1 MLCEQHD
8 LASHTSSAS
17 TKLVHGGLRYLEYY
31 DFGLVRKS
39 LQERE
44 VVLASAPHLAWP
56 LRFVLPHDSHLRPA
70 WMIRAGL
77 FLYDHLATRKR
88 LPASRKIDL
97 RTHPAGQSLDPRYR
111 TGFEYSDGWVDD
123 ARLVVANAVDALER
137 GAEVLTR
144 TACVGLQRDGDGV
157 DRDACA
163 QPTVAN
169 EPCERELVVNAAG
182 PWVAEFLDH
191 CTPTPARHHP
201 RMIRG
206 SHIVVRKLFDHEF
219 AYIFQAPDGRIVFA
233 LPYEGDFTLIGT
245 TESEYTGDLA
255 HPAIAAAEQ
264 AYLLDMANRY
274 FQRDLGVNDVVWT
287 FAGLRPL
294 LAASMDDPKSVT
306 RDYVIDF
313 DRSGPPLLSM
323 YGGKLTTYRKL
334 AEQVVDMLAPALGLA
349 AECVDGGDSAAGWRH
364 ARRRLRSVP
373 GADACPLR
381 LARRRAAAPL
391 CTCVRHAH
399 GADARRMLA
408 ASRISARKCCL
419 ACTRR
424 KFFTCVPRNSPARR
438 EDILY
443 RRSKLG
449 VHLAA
454 GSERDARRVA
464 RAALT
469 RAPPADRTGTSG
481 GGCGRALSPAAQQ
494 EEADPERDEQRAEFT
509 GQPAEPRI
517 DRLRRDAR
525 RDETR
530 DGDAREALAGDEA
543 RRGQDAGVALAR
555 WPRRRGCARPV
566 RARSRR
572 RRAAPSSRAA
582 GRRRS
587 RTRAPTRRTASRRS
601 RVRRRSAPGP
611 TAARP
616 RARLR

>member
-1 MLCEQHD
+1 LTTVTGTCDVLVVGAGINGAGIARDAAGRGLRTVLCEQHD

-77 FLYDHLATRKR
+77 FLYDHLAARKN
-88 LPASRKIDL
+88 LPGSKTIDL
-97 RTHPAGQSLDPRYR
+97 RTHPAGEPLDPRYR

-144 TACVGLQRDGDGV
+144 TACVGLQRDGGEWIATLRATDG
-157 DRDACA
+157 R
-163 QPTVAN
+163 
-169 EPCERELVVNAAG
+169 ERTLRARLVVNAAG
-182 PWVAEFLDH
+182 PWVAEFLDR

-206 SHIVVRKLFDHEF
+206 SHIVVRKLFDHDF

-233 LPYEGDFTLIGT
+233 LPYEDDFTLIGT

-306 RDYVIDF
+306 RDYVIEF
-313 DRSGPPLLSM
+313 DRSGPPLLSV

-334 AEQVVDMLAPALGLA
+334 AETVVDMLAPALGHASKSWTAVTPLP
-349 AECVDGGDSAAGWRH
+349 GGDMPDADFEAFLAQ
-364 ARRRLRSVP
+364 AR
-373 GADACPLR
+373 
-381 LARRRAAAPL
+381 
-391 CTCVRHAH
+391 VRHGWLAP
-399 GADARRMLA
+399 ALLRRYARAYGTRLDRMLA
-408 ASRISARKCCL
+408 GCSKVTDLGEQVLPGLYAQEVIYLRAAEFART
-419 ACTRR
+419 AQ
-424 KFFTCVPRNSPARR
+424 
-438 EDILY
+438 DILF

-449 VHLAA
+449 VRLPA
-454 GSERDARRVA
+454 GSEKVLDEW
-464 RAALT
+464 L
-469 RAPPADRTGTSG
+469 
-481 GGCGRALSPAAQQ
+481 AQH
-494 EEADPERDEQRAEFT
+494 
-509 GQPAEPRI
+509 
-517 DRLRRDAR
+517 
-525 RDETR
+525 
-530 DGDAREALAGDEA
+530 
-543 RRGQDAGVALAR
+543 
-555 WPRRRGCARPV
+555 
-566 RARSRR
+566 
-572 RRAAPSSRAA
+572 
-582 GRRRS
+582 
-587 RTRAPTRRTASRRS
+587 
-601 RVRRRSAPGP
+601 
-611 TAARP
+611 
-616 RARLR
+616 